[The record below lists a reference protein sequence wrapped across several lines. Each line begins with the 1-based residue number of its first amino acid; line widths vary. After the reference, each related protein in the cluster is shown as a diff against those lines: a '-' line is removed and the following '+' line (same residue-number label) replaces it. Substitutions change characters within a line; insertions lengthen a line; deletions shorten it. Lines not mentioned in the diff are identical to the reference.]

1 MEAAQL
7 RLQIR
12 EEQTAVRQHQT
23 IARQHQQVLN
33 QLRQQLRLLEHQHRK
48 KRKAPAWDDETPLI
62 RLVNPQ
68 QIDRFR
74 AMMADWQRR
83 TDEKLTPSE
92 NTLFHF
98 PPHLKHHVF
107 RALAAALAVTPP
119 VFRVSTIEL
128 CRYLSAHSNLGSPAS
143 IHRALY
149 RAINGE
155 KPK

>member
-1 MEAAQL
+1 MEAAEID
-7 RLQIR
+7 LQIR
-12 EEQTAVRQHQT
+12 EHRTA
-23 IARQHQQVLN
+23 I
-33 QLRQQLRLLEHQHRK
+33 QQLLARKRLLEHQHRK
-48 KRKAPAWDDETPLI
+48 KRKPLAWDDETPLI

-83 TDEKLTPSE
+83 TDEKLKPSE
-92 NTLFHF
+92 NTQFHF
-98 PPHLKHHVF
+98 PPPLKHHIF

-143 IHRALY
+143 IRKALQ
-149 RAINGE
+149 RVE
-155 KPK
+155 

>member
-1 MEAAQL
+1 MEVAEID
-7 RLQIR
+7 LQIR
-12 EEQTAVRQHQT
+12 EHRTV
-23 IARQHQQVLN
+23 I
-33 QLRQQLRLLEHQHRK
+33 QQLLARKRLLEHQHRK

-83 TDEKLTPSE
+83 TAEKLKPSE
-92 NTLFHF
+92 NTHFHF
-98 PPHLKHHVF
+98 PPHLKHHIF

-143 IHRALY
+143 IRKALQ
-149 RAINGE
+149 RVE
-155 KPK
+155 

>member
-1 MEAAQL
+1 L
-7 RLQIR
+7 
-12 EEQTAVRQHQT
+12 
-23 IARQHQQVLN
+23 ARK
-33 QLRQQLRLLEHQHRK
+33 RLLEHQHRK

-98 PPHLKHHVF
+98 PPPLKHHVF

-143 IHRALY
+143 IRKALQ
-149 RAINGE
+149 RMKI
-155 KPK
+155 